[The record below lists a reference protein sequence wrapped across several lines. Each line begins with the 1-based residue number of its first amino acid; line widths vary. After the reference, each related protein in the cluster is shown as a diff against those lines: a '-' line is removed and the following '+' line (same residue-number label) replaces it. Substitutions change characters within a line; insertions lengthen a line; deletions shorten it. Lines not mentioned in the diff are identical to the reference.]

1 MSREHDWEGTLEH
14 TGEPAELAPE
24 HEPPGTTHGRT
35 TEWVADHDT
44 ESRDIRPALGTH
56 GGPAPWTAAEP
67 GAPVALA
74 RPGFGDA
81 RWSFLY
87 KARDTGYAAAEPAPG
102 QVAAANRRMRNA
114 PVSDIHGPFI
124 HAPVWSWEVPLYFWF
139 GGMASGAGFVALAC
153 DAAGDHRSA
162 AIARKV
168 ALGAVAPAPVLLIGD
183 LGRPERFLN
192 MMRIFKPRSPM
203 NTGAWCLLA
212 FSGSIAT
219 GGGLRPGRAAA
230 RPPARL
236 GALTSVL
243 GGYLGSYTGVLLAC
257 TAVPV
262 WSRSRYD
269 PGPGVRRHRERDRAR
284 PRPVS
289 CSSRAACPRPP
300 DRRALRR
307 RAMLAR
313 HDRDR
318 VDAHRALALGS
329 RRAAAGRRRH
339 RAPPRAPGS
348 LLPRRQEPRR
358 ARALVCGWSRA
369 VGARPSTTSPASC
382 ISRPAWPSGS
392 PGSYAGKA
400 SADDDAA
407 VAAMGRGRRALH
419 EDREE
424 PREQRAL
431 STRRSPLPMPDIARR
446 AYGEAVRRTSL
457 AIERRLRR
465 HRQSDRAGGAPR
477 RRRVRRRGGHGTS
490 PEEL

>member
-1 MSREHDWEGTLEH
+1 MSPEHDWEGTLEH

-24 HEPPGTTHGRT
+24 HEPPGTTRGRT

-87 KARDTGYAAAEPAPG
+87 KSRDTGYAATEPAPG
-102 QVAAANRRMRNA
+102 QVAAANRRMRGA

-153 DAAGDHRSA
+153 DVAGDHRSA

-192 MMRIFKPRSPM
+192 MTRIFKPRSPM

-212 FSGSIAT
+212 FSGSI
-219 GGGLRPGRAAA
+219 GLAVGCDLAGQPQAA
-230 RPPARL
+230 RGL

-262 WSRSRYD
+262 WSRSRTIL
-269 PGPGVRRHRERDRAR
+269 GPAFVAT
-284 PRPVS
+284 
-289 CSSRAACPRPP
+289 AAATGAAATRLVLVASGLPAGHPT
-300 DRRALRR
+300 RRALGTIET
-307 RAMLAR
+307 ASMLAELSLSELGER
-313 HDRDR
+313 RLG
-318 VDAHRALALGS
+318 DAATALRRGRAGLYFRTGKSLVALGLS
-329 RRAAAGRRRH
+329 LRVVARGRSSPEHDLASVMYLAAGLAFRF
-339 RAPPRAPGS
+339 
-348 LLPRRQEPRR
+348 
-358 ARALVCGWSRA
+358 
-369 VGARPSTTSPASC
+369 
-382 ISRPAWPSGS
+382 AWVS
-392 PGSYAGKA
+392 AGKP
-400 SADDDAA
+400 SAEDDVA
-407 VAAMGRGRRALH
+407 VAAVGRGRRALH

-424 PREQRAL
+424 PRERRAL
-431 STRRSPLPMPDIARR
+431 STRRSPLPLPDVARR
-446 AYGEAVRRTSL
+446 GYGEAVRRTSL

-465 HRQSDRAGGAPR
+465 RHAPGA
-477 RRRVRRRGGHGTS
+477 
-490 PEEL
+490 E